1 MADFGEIYKKSL
13 EEEAISPPT
22 GGALDDWYSGAGAQ
36 DTPASD
42 TIEDWYAAPAEQPS
56 PQAGKWSDLAQQT
69 NSPIAPSAKEE
80 LKKQMP
86 WWYRAVTFGTGLLE
100 PLQAAGDLLRSGV
113 YDLLVRRPGERS
125 EFLKTLS
132 QLPIYAPWGD
142 KPERVAPG
150 DVMAERLFGA
160 KGTTKN
166 AAGFVLELLVDPFV
180 FADIG
185 GTLLARGAEKG
196 AVKFAARASDML
208 GREVKAS
215 ELLRAADQFDVLGDD
230 AMAEIS
236 RLAAQHAFGKKLR
249 SPALFIPE
257 PARVAIGKTLVN
269 LMDKVPS
276 PFWIEYVGEKG
287 VYKHRLSLAEAT
299 LTPQALSAAYADT
312 PMGEAMRRLYG
323 AADVTDIARGEVN
336 ATPAILDRAKQKALH
351 FNALA
356 LEAIKAVPETFK
368 KYTGLSPTSAP
379 NVYDIWSKSTAE
391 LLDNLMSGP
400 KLVRDML
407 ESGKK
412 PDVAELLDF
421 SKGQSE
427 YYERLK
433 KIAKLYGADEEALFK
448 AGMDVAKRQLE
459 ITTELG
465 WTLSGMD
472 DYNKLIDR
480 VAKSVGADK
489 SEVAIVAWK
498 KAFNRKLSENEEK
511 VFEAMKEAWNK
522 DPVMKFYSVNPLTYL
537 QNVADGYFRRVMGIN
552 IQDENF
558 MRGFLETVRGGTRWV
573 PAQDIRADEFVDA
586 LERIAGKEQ
595 ADKVADFLHAYGD
608 GTISPEMIEH
618 YTGVPSDAIVK
629 TMREVVTKDMTRE
642 LKRKITAA
650 LEGGTYAGKR
660 PAASLIGKK
669 LFGPRKVEEEE
680 LAKWLPL
687 ARLEE
692 RAAGMAAAGR
702 RAISGQEVLRVMWRE
717 LGTYGLIG
725 NTPDALKR
733 VGVRNAVKIPPK
745 EIYGPLAGKYIPRY
759 FADQILRAVQSGDIG
774 VFRRALNNLRVM
786 FLANPGTIARNIG
799 GGVTAM
805 HAAGLKPQEIVTY
818 GQKAAR
824 DMREIMKTRDLRAL
838 GPGWEQLKLYG
849 EGDMAAEAGDILL
862 RGLEDIMKKAG
873 KPTNALQAAMEQW
886 GNTAKNLF
894 TGKPL
899 FGVFQMSEDVMR
911 VTTFYALR
919 DRFLREGIDKNTAG
933 ILAAQYANNI
943 LFDYSNQPYMVQWLK
958 RWGLGLFPSFP
969 YFNLSRTASLIAK
982 RPVSVSTVAR
992 ISTASDQF
1000 LPEKDRRQ
1008 ASYIINDMWLRDEA
1022 PVLITTG
1029 EPGRFVAVPI
1039 KYMFPQLAG
1048 SDLFTDSLG
1057 EMAGG
1062 GIFQT
1067 LIDISAALYTGE
1079 GKGPYGER
1087 YGKEVFSP
1095 ALDRTPLQRGLKS
1108 LEYAASGYAP
1118 GHLRLLKDAA
1128 VNMTKFYRSD
1138 HPEILSRVYAD
1149 DYGYGAGKVI
1159 AKAFGFNPKELG
1171 PANYIENW
1179 QRTDWEF
1186 DKKQQELSRKLREA
1200 IVAGDK
1206 GRATALWKQKIEL
1219 TKAYLEAKCRQ
1230 VGGHW
1235 QDGRCQ

>member
-1 MADFGEIYKKSL
+1 MGEFGELYKKSL
-13 EEEAISPPT
+13 EESAAPQPA
-22 GGALDDWYSGAGAQ
+22 GNALEDWYLGAGAQ
-36 DTPASD
+36 
-42 TIEDWYAAPAEQPS
+42 EAPAPETLDSWYTAPTEQS
-56 PQAGKWSDLAQQT
+56 STGGGEWSELAKRT
-69 NSPIAPSAKEE
+69 ASSIASSAEEE
-80 LKKQMP
+80 LKKEMP
-86 WWYRAVTFGTGLLE
+86 WWYRALTFGTGMLE
-100 PLQAAGDLLRSGV
+100 PLQGVGDLFRSGV

-132 QLPIYAPWGD
+132 QLGTYAPWGE

-150 DVMAERLFGA
+150 DVAAERLFGL
-160 KGTTKN
+160 KGTAKN

-185 GTLLARGAEKG
+185 GSLLVKGAEKG
-196 AVKFAARASDML
+196 AAKLAAKASSAL
-208 GREVKAS
+208 GREVTTE
-215 ELLRAADQFDVLGDD
+215 ELLRAADQFDILGDD
-230 AMAEIS
+230 AMAEIT
-236 RLAAQHAFGKKLR
+236 RLAAQRNFGKKLR

-276 PFWIEYVGEKG
+276 PFWVEYVGEKG
-287 VYKHRLSLAEAT
+287 VYKHRLSLAESV
-299 LTPQALSAAYADT
+299 LTPQALSAAYAGT
-312 PMGEAMRRLYG
+312 PMGDAMRRLYG
-323 AADVTDIARGEVN
+323 AADVTDIARGEAN
-336 ATPAILDRAKQKALH
+336 ATPALLDRAKQKALH

-356 LEAIKAVPETFK
+356 LEAIKAVPEAFK
-368 KYTGLSPTSAP
+368 RYTGFKPTSAP
-379 NVYDIWSKSTAE
+379 EAYDLWSKSTAE
-391 LLDNLMSGP
+391 LLDRLMSGP

-421 SKGQSE
+421 SKGQTE

-433 KIAKLYGADEEALFK
+433 KVAKLYGVDEEAMFK

-480 VAKSVGADK
+480 VAKATGVDR
-489 SEVAIVAWK
+489 SEVAITAWK
-498 KAFNRKLSENEEK
+498 KTFNHELNETEEQI
-511 VFEAMKEAWNK
+511 FEAMKKAWSK
-522 DPVMKFYSVNPLTYL
+522 DPVMKFYSINPLTYL

-558 MRGFLETVRGGTRWV
+558 MKAFIETVRGGAKWV
-573 PAQDIRADEFVDA
+573 PAQDIRADDFVDV

-608 GTISPEMIEH
+608 GTVSPEMIEH
-618 YTGVPSDAIVK
+618 YTGVNADAVVRA
-629 TMREVVTKDMTRE
+629 MREVGAKDVTDT
-642 LKRKITAA
+642 LKQKITAA

-669 LFGPRKVEEEE
+669 LFGPRKVEEED

-687 ARLEE
+687 AKLEE

-702 RAISGQEVLRVMWRE
+702 RAITGQEVLLTMWKE
-717 LGTYGLIG
+717 LGGRGLIG
-725 NTPDALKR
+725 STPDALKR
-733 VGVRNAVKIPPK
+733 MGVRNAVRIPPK

-774 VFRRALNNLRVM
+774 VFRRTLNNLRVM

-805 HAAGLKPQEIVTY
+805 HAGGLSPQEIVTY

-824 DMREIMKTRDLRAL
+824 DVREIMKTRDLRVL

-873 KPTNALQAAMEQW
+873 KPTTAFKEATERW
-886 GNTAKNLF
+886 GNLAKDML

-919 DRFLREGIDKNTAG
+919 DRFLKQGIDKNTAG

-992 ISTASDQF
+992 LSTASDQF
-1000 LPEKDRRQ
+1000 LPEDERRR
-1008 ASYIINDMWLRDEA
+1008 ASYIINDMWLKDEA
-1022 PVLITTG
+1022 PILIPTG
-1029 EPGRFVAVPI
+1029 ERGRFVAIPI

-1062 GIFQT
+1062 GVFQT

-1095 ALDRTPLQRGLKS
+1095 AIDRTPLQRGLKAIG
-1108 LEYAASGYAP
+1108 YAASGYSP

-1138 HPEILSRVYAD
+1138 HPEILSKVYAD
-1149 DYGYGAGKVI
+1149 DYGYGVGKVV
-1159 AKAFGFNPKELG
+1159 AKAFGLNPKALG
-1171 PANYIENW
+1171 PANYVENW
-1179 QRTDWEF
+1179 QRTDYEF
-1186 DKKQQELSRKLREA
+1186 DKRQQELNRKIREA
-1200 IVAGDK
+1200 IVAGDN
-1206 GRATALWKQKIEL
+1206 GRAASLWKEKVEL

>member
-1 MADFGEIYKKSL
+1 MADFGEIYKKSV
-13 EEEAISPPT
+13 EDEAAPQPT
-22 GGALDDWYSGAGAQ
+22 GGTLEDWYSGAGAQ
-36 DTPASD
+36 EVPTSD
-42 TIEDWYAAPAEQPS
+42 AIENWYAAPAEQPS
-56 PQAGKWSDLAQQT
+56 SQTGKWSDLAQQT
-69 NSPIAPSAKEE
+69 DSPIAPSAKEE

-100 PLQAAGDLLRSGV
+100 PLQAGGDLLRSGI

-125 EFLKTLS
+125 EFLKTLL
-132 QLPIYAPWGD
+132 QLPVYAPWGD

-185 GTLLARGAEKG
+185 GTLLMKGAEKG
-196 AVKFAARASDML
+196 AAEFAARASDLL
-208 GREVKAS
+208 GREVTAS

-257 PARVAIGKTLVN
+257 PARVAIGKTIVN

-299 LTPQALSAAYADT
+299 LTPQALSAAYAGT
-312 PMGEAMRRLYG
+312 PMGDAMRHLYG
-323 AADVTDIARGEVN
+323 AADITDIARGEAH
-336 ATPAILDRAKQKALH
+336 ATPAVLDRAKQKALH

-368 KYTGLSPTSAP
+368 RHTGISPTSAP
-379 NVYDIWSKSTAE
+379 KVYDMWSKSTAE
-391 LLDNLMSGP
+391 LLDNLTSGQ

-407 ESGKK
+407 TKQEK
-412 PDVAELLDF
+412 PNVAELLDF
-421 SKGQSE
+421 SRGQTE

-433 KIAKLYGADEEALFK
+433 KIAKLYGADEDALFN
-448 AGMDVAKRQLE
+448 AGMEVSKRMLE

-472 DYNKLIDR
+472 DYNKLLTR
-480 VAKSVGADK
+480 VAKSMGVDRSA
-489 SEVAIVAWK
+489 VAITAWK
-498 KAFNRKLSENEEK
+498 KAFSKELDESEEK
-511 VFEAMKEAWNK
+511 IFEAMKKAWNN
-522 DPVMKFYSVNPLTYL
+522 DPIMKFYSINPLTYL
-537 QNVADGYFRRVMGIN
+537 QNVSDGYLRRVMGIN

-558 MRGFLETVRGGTRWV
+558 IKSFAETIRAGARWM
-573 PAQDIRADEFVDA
+573 PAKELRADEFINAV
-586 LERIAGKEQ
+586 EKVAGKEA
-595 ADKVADFLHAYGD
+595 ADKVADFVHAYGD
-608 GTISPEMIEH
+608 GTLSPEMVEH
-618 YTGVPSDAIVK
+618 YTGVNADAIVK
-629 TMREVVTKDMTRE
+629 AMWEAGTRDLSMQ
-642 LKRKITAA
+642 LKGKITAA
-650 LEGGTYAGKR
+650 LEAGTYAGKK
-660 PAASLIGKK
+660 PAASLIGKV
-669 LFGPRKVEEEE
+669 LFQPRNVEEEE
-680 LAKWLPL
+680 LARWLPL

-692 RAAGMAAAGR
+692 RMAGMAAAGR
-702 RAISGQEVLRVMWRE
+702 RAISGQEILRTMWRE
-717 LGTYGLIG
+717 LGGRGLIASS
-725 NTPDALKR
+725 PEYLKR
-733 VGVRNAVKIPPK
+733 YGVRTAVQIPMK
-745 EIYGPLAGKYIPRY
+745 DIYGPLAGKYIPRY

-774 VFRRALNNLRVM
+774 VLRRTLNNLRVM
-786 FLANPGTIARNIG
+786 FLANPGTISRNIG
-799 GGVTAM
+799 GGITAM
-805 HAAGLKPQEIVTY
+805 HAGGLKPQEIVTY

-824 DMREIMKTRDLRAL
+824 DVREIMRSRDLRVL

-873 KPTNALQAAMEQW
+873 KPTTALQAAMEKW
-886 GNTAKNLF
+886 GNTAKNIL

-992 ISTASDQF
+992 IATASDQF

-1022 PVLITTG
+1022 PVLIPTG
-1029 EPGRFVAVPI
+1029 EQGRFIAVPI

-1048 SDLFTDSLG
+1048 SDFFTDSLG

-1062 GIFQT
+1062 GVYQT

-1079 GKGPYGER
+1079 GRGPYGGR

-1095 ALDRTPLQRGLKS
+1095 ALDRTPLQRGLKA
-1108 LEYAASGYAP
+1108 LEYAVTGYSP

-1128 VNMTKFYRSD
+1128 VNMTKYYRSD
-1138 HPEILSRVYAD
+1138 HPEILSKVYAD
-1149 DYGYGAGKVI
+1149 DYGYGVGKVI

-1171 PANYIENW
+1171 TANYLENW
-1179 QRTDWEF
+1179 DRADWEF
-1186 DKKQQELSRKLREA
+1186 NKKQQELSRKLRDA
-1200 IVAGDK
+1200 LRAGDRQMVMK
-1206 GRATALWKQKIEL
+1206 LWEQKMQL
-1219 TKAYLEAKCRQ
+1219 KVAYLEAKCRQ

-1235 QDGRCQ
+1235 RNGRCQ